1 MKKITDYNTFDDFYF
16 TLGLYQKVA
25 LEKYPLFKFH

>member
-1 MKKITDYNTFDDFYF
+1 MEKITDYTFDDFYF

-25 LEKYPLFKFH
+25 LEKFPLFKF